1 MPVNLASPGILVKEV
16 DLTTGRVDPTTD
28 KMGAIV
34 GVFEKG
40 PVGTPV
46 LVQNEN
52 DLLSIFGKPYSE
64 GNQYETWFVASSY
77 LAYGGSLRVVRADDT
92 QLMNARHGG
101 TGSDTIKIKSLEN
114 YNASGHDT
122 TVIAKHSFVARH
134 PGAWGNGLK
143 VAVIDGFADQ
153 TLTFTEAHG
162 VSLGSEV
169 SQNITRYNRST
180 GAEETVELK
189 GVATSVDGKTLTVK
203 IESYEK
209 DSVVY
214 NIDYSGEYRFKAGAT
229 VLPAGKTIATD
240 ENNGA
245 VDWFDQQTITISEG
259 NKLNWSSITP
269 RPGTTAFAK
278 SKGARHDELHV
289 VVIDGDGSITGNA
302 GTILEKHIGLSKAK
316 DAEFSSG
323 SPQYWRK
330 YLAATSAYVYGGTG
344 SVIGT
349 LADSTINGGNSK
361 DWEQNASGLTFK
373 VVGSQTLDLSEGS
386 DYNGDSTGTHSG
398 RFDHDLADIAGG
410 YELFGDGDV
419 YDVDFLL
426 MGSGSLGEGK
436 TIALADTL
444 TSIAGRRKDAIAFIS
459 PHSGSMLSNNAPLSD
474 AATITKNVVKFAE
487 SIPSSSYAVIDSGY
501 KYMYDRFNDKFRYIP
516 LNGDMAGLCARNDND
531 NFPWFSPAGTG
542 RGGILNAIKLAYN
555 PTQLQ
560 RDTLYTSR
568 VNPVIFSPGSGIV
581 LFGDKTALGKSSAFD
596 RINVR
601 RLFIYLEDAIGA
613 AAKDAL
619 FEFNDEITRAN
630 FVNEVEPFLRD
641 VQAKRGITDYVV
653 ICDETNNTA
662 SVIDSNEFVADV
674 YVKPARSINFVGL
687 TFIATK
693 TGVNFEEVIGNF

>member
-92 QLMNARHGG
+92 QLYNARHGG
-101 TGSDTIKIKSLEN
+101 GGSDVIKIKSLED

-122 TVIAKHSFVARH
+122 TIIPTHSFIARH

-153 TLTFTEAHG
+153 TLTFTTAHG
-162 VSLGSEV
+162 VTLGSEV
-169 SQNITRYNRST
+169 VQDITRFNRST
-180 GAEETVELK
+180 GADETVKLK

-209 DSVVY
+209 DSVDY
-214 NIDYSGEYRFKAGAT
+214 PIDYSGEYRFKAGAT
-229 VLPAGKTIATD
+229 FAPAKTIDTD

-245 VDWFDQQTITISEG
+245 VDWFDQQTITISTG
-259 NKLNWSSITP
+259 NKLSWSSITP
-269 RPGTTAFAK
+269 RPGTTAFAE

-289 VVIDGDGSITGNA
+289 VVIDGDGSISGDA

-349 LADSTINGGNSK
+349 LVESTITGADSK

-373 VVGSQTLDLSEGS
+373 VVGSKTLDLSEGA
-386 DYNGDSTGTHSG
+386 DYDGSKTGTDST
-398 RFDHDLADIAGG
+398 RFDHALSDIAGG

-459 PHSGSMLSNNAPLSD
+459 PYSGSMLSNNAPLSD
-474 AATITKNVVKFAE
+474 AATITKNIVKFAE

-568 VNPVIFSPGSGIV
+568 VNPVIFSPGSGII